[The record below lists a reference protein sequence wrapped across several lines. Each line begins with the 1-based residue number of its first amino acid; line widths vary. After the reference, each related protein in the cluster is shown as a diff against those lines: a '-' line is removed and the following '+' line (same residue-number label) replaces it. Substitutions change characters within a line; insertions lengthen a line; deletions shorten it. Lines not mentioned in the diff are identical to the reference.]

1 MQKIIYLVKLEMQL
15 KIVMMNLGT
24 TLTNEEATQMI
35 IAADVDGDGLVSSDE
50 FVKIMIASSS

>member
-15 KIVMMNLGT
+15 KIVMMNLGA

-35 IAADVDGDGLVSSDE
+35 IAADADGDGLVSSDE